1 MMNENPN
8 HKKSK
13 KALKKRKKKKKEQNT
28 FTQNFPLYIS
38 FTQTIN

>member
-13 KALKKRKKKKKEQNT
+13 KALKKRKKKKKRAKYFHAELPAVHLIHTN
-28 FTQNFPLYIS
+28 N
-38 FTQTIN
+38 